1 MSLDIVNMYPST
13 KLLLIKKAIRHY
25 ARNLP
30 ANKKI
35 EIEQCLSMIAFAM
48 KTTLVRFQDQYYNYK
63 GVVGS
68 EEELENEDSNGLAIG
83 AFEAAFCTDTSATY

>member
-13 KLLLIKKAIRHY
+13 RLLLIKKAIRHY

-30 ANKKI
+30 TNKKI
-35 EIEQCLSMIAFAM
+35 EIEQCLSMIAFGM
-48 KTTLVRFQDQYYNYK
+48 KTTL

-68 EEELENEDSNGLAIG
+68 GEEQENEDNNGLAIG
-83 AFEAAFCTDTSATY
+83 AFGAAFCADTNATY